1 MWSNEDVQYMKTAM
15 DLAGKGEGHVSPNP
29 MVGAV
34 IVKDGR
40 IISQGWHKVY
50 GGLHAET
57 DALAACNGNPAG
69 ATMYVTLEPC
79 CHYGKQPPCT
89 SAIINAGISRVVV
102 GMTDP
107 NPLVSG
113 KGISILREHGI
124 EVCTGLLEKEIRYQN
139 RIFLKYI
146 TQRRPW
152 TVLKWAMTLDGRI
165 AAASGD
171 SRWVSCEESRHY
183 VHELRGRYMGIM
195 AGIGT
200 VLADN
205 PMLNCRT
212 DGMRQPVRII
222 VDSHASLP
230 EDSAI
235 VRTSGEYRTVLAH
248 TADAM
253 QERLEPLRG
262 CGIETVE
269 CSATANGMVDLD
281 DLMSR
286 LGAMGIDS
294 VLAEG
299 GAELDWSLVSAGLA
313 DEHYIFVAPKIIG
326 GKAAKGPVGGSGFE
340 KMSDALELDIE
351 SVTTSG
357 EDILIHCFPKSR
369 YPEWRTQPEPRTE
382 WSDNMK

>member
-1 MWSNEDVQYMKTAM
+1 MWSDEDIHYMKTAM
-15 DLAGKGEGHVSPNP
+15 ALAEKGTGHVSPNP
-29 MVGAV
+29 LVGAV
-34 IVKDGR
+34 IVKGCR
-40 IISQGWHKVY
+40 IISQGWHKAY
-50 GGLHAET
+50 GGFHAET
-57 DALAACNGNPAG
+57 DALASCVESPAG

-89 SAIINAGISRVVV
+89 SAIIDAGISRVVV

-107 NPLVSG
+107 NPLVGG
-113 KGISILREHGI
+113 KGIAILREHGI
-124 EVCTGLLEKEIRYQN
+124 EVSTGLLENEIRYQN
-139 RIFLKYI
+139 RIFIKYM
-146 TQRRPW
+146 TRRRPW
-152 TVLKWAMTLDGRI
+152 TIMKWAMTIDGRI

-171 SRWVSCEESRHY
+171 SRWISCEESRHY
-183 VHELRGRYMGIM
+183 VHTLRGRYMGIM

-253 QERLEPLRG
+253 QERLEPLHG

-269 CSATANGMVDLD
+269 CAATENGMVDLD

-286 LGAMGIDS
+286 LGTMGIDS
-294 VLAEG
+294 VLVEG
-299 GAELDWSLVSAGLA
+299 GAELDWSMVSAGLA
-313 DEHYIFVAPKIIG
+313 DEYYIFIAPKIIG
-326 GKAAKGPVGGSGFE
+326 GKTAKGPVGGNGFG
-340 KMSDALELDIE
+340 KMSEALELDIE

-357 EDILIHCFPKSR
+357 KDILIHCFPKGR
-369 YPEWRTQPEPRTE
+369 YPEWGRDLEP
-382 WSDNMK
+382 KGPII